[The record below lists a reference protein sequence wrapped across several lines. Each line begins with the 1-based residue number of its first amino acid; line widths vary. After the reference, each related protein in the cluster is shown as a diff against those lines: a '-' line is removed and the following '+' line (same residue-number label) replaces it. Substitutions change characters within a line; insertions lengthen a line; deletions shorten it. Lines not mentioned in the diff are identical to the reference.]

1 MKVNTEQK
9 NILVIEHEE
18 VLRSTLSVHLSGED
32 YLVETANDGIEGL
45 EKATGRPFD
54 LIILDIMLPKRDGLN
69 VCRDLRQA
77 GIATPIM
84 FLTARRRTTD
94 AVLGLRLGAD
104 DFVTKPFN
112 TAELLAR
119 IEVLL
124 RRAPF
129 HFGHGVHQF
138 GPVKVDV
145 RRAQVTR
152 DDKPVYM
159 ASREFQLLRYL
170 IERSGT
176 SVSREELLDAVWG
189 YATDAMTRTID
200 MHIASLRDKLETN
213 PKYPELI
220 LTVAK
225 VGYKFAGQKTL
236 DGGDGK

>member
-1 MKVNTEQK
+1 VNTEQK
-9 NILVIEHEE
+9 SILVIEDEE
-18 VLRSTLSVHLSGED
+18 ALRSILSVRLSGEGYVVD
-32 YLVETANDGIEGL
+32 TADDGIEGF

-54 LIILDIMLPKRDGLN
+54 LIILDITLPNRDGLD
-69 VCRDLRQA
+69 VCRDIRQA
-77 GIATPIM
+77 GMATPIL
-84 FLTARRRTTD
+84 FLTARSRTTD

-112 TAELLAR
+112 GAELLAR
-119 IEVLL
+119 IEALM
-124 RRAPF
+124 RRAPCRL
-129 HFGHGVHQF
+129 GHGIHEF

-145 RRAQVTR
+145 GRAQVTR
-152 DDKPVYM
+152 DGKPVYM

-189 YATDAMTRTID
+189 YASDALTRTID
-200 MHIASLRDKLETN
+200 MHISSLREKLEAN

-225 VGYKFAGQKTL
+225 VGYKFAGSKNT
-236 DGGDGK
+236 